1 MDSQFE
7 KFIEIYNNS
16 SPELKNFIDSDTI
29 GLFVEKLISGKSYL
43 KLKQKLIVLVTN
55 RLLDIISEEELL
67 ASLIKIGIASTDTE
81 TLFSEI
87 KNFIDNTANGIGVS
101 TVIKPI
107 EEEIAE
113 TEAVLDTI
121 NPIRTMASD
130 SGQVNTEEKVHAST
144 QSAILN

>member
-7 KFIEIYNNS
+7 KFIESYNS
-16 SPELKNFIDSDTI
+16 SSAELKDFIDSDAI
-29 GLFVEKLISGKSYL
+29 GLIVEKLISGKGYL
-43 KLKQKLIVLVTN
+43 NLKQKLIVLVTN
-55 RLLDIISEEELL
+55 RLLNIISEKELL
-67 ASLIKIGIASTDTE
+67 ADLIKIGIASTDTE

-87 KNFIDNTANGIGVS
+87 KNFINNTAKGMGVS

-107 EEEIAE
+107 EEEIAD

-130 SGQVNTEEKVHAST
+130 SGQVNPEEKVHTST

>member
-29 GLFVEKLISGKSYL
+29 GLFVEKLISGKNYL
-43 KLKQKLIVLVTN
+43 NLKQKLIVLVTN

-67 ASLIKIGIASTDTE
+67 ADLIKIGIASTDTE

-87 KNFIDNTANGIGVS
+87 KNFIDNTAQGKTAT

-107 EEEIAE
+107 EKEISE
-113 TEAVLDTI
+113 TVATI
-121 NPIRTMASD
+121 AGLESIRTMASD
-130 SGQVNTEEKVHAST
+130 SGQVSPEEKVHTST